1 MITLSK
7 ILCTIQLTHKDLK
20 KKKTILLTGNI
31 FFFTIPVIQIV
42 EMPKEKLPFIS
53 FIHQSLFACL
63 PNNFNVLGISIL
75 VFKTE
80 NPKKL

>member
-7 ILCTIQLTHKDLK
+7 ILCTIQLTHKDL

-42 EMPKEKLPFIS
+42 EMPKEKLPFFS

-63 PNNFNVLGISIL
+63 PNNFNVPGISIL

>member
-1 MITLSK
+1 MITLSN

-42 EMPKEKLPFIS
+42 EMPKEKLPFYFHLYIK
-53 FIHQSLFACL
+53 ACL
-63 PNNFNVLGISIL
+63 PNNFNLPGISNL

>member
-1 MITLSK
+1 MITLSN

-20 KKKTILLTGNI
+20 KKNVLLTGII
-31 FFFTIPVIQIV
+31 FFFTLPVIQIV
-42 EMPKEKLPFIS
+42 EMPKEKLPFYFHLYIK
-53 FIHQSLFACL
+53 ACL
-63 PNNFNVLGISIL
+63 PNNFNLPGISNL